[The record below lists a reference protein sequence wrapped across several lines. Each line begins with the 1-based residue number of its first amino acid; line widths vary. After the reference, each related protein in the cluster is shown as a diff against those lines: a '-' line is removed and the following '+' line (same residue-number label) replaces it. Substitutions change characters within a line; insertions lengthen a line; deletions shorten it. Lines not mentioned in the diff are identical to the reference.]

1 MMKTTVEPSREVIAA
16 CRSGDKAA
24 FKTIFDMYKMYAY
37 NLIYK
42 ITGPNSDHEDLV
54 QETFFQVYLSLRT
67 FEGASSFTTWFHRVV
82 VQVCSGNLRYKL
94 AAKRKPDGAV
104 MNYEDLQETVS
115 DRKMSHEKEFELK
128 NLVEKGLA
136 RLDDSLRIPLVLNIY
151 SEMDIAEIA
160 AVVNIPEGTVKSRLF
175 TARKQMKEFIQ
186 NAG

>member
-1 MMKTTVEPSREVIAA
+1 MKTIVEPSKEVLSA
-16 CRSGDKAA
+16 CKAGDRAA
-24 FKTIFDMYKMYAY
+24 FKTIFDLYKMYAY

-42 ITGPNSDHEDLV
+42 ITGPSSDHEDLL

-94 AAKRKPDGAV
+94 AAKRKPGEPTINFD
-104 MNYEDLQETVS
+104 DTQETIPDKTES
-115 DRKMSHEKEFELK
+115 RENRLALRD
-128 NLVEKGLA
+128 LVEKALA
-136 RLDDSLRIPLVLNIY
+136 GLDDSLRIPLVLNIY
-151 SEMDIAEIA
+151 SEMEIGEIA
-160 AVVNIPEGTVKSRLF
+160 AVMNIPEGTVKSRLF

>member
-1 MMKTTVEPSREVIAA
+1 MKTIADPSREVLDA
-16 CRSGDKAA
+16 CRRGNQSA
-24 FKTIFDMYKMYAY
+24 FKTVFDMYKMYAY

-42 ITGPNSDHEDLV
+42 ITGPNADHEDLL

-94 AAKRKPDGAV
+94 AAKRRPGESAV
-104 MNYEDLQETVS
+104 NYDDMQDTVGDRKDSQETS
-115 DRKMSHEKEFELK
+115 LALK
-128 NLVEKGLA
+128 DLVEKALAGLH
-136 RLDDSLRIPLVLNIY
+136 DSLRVPLVLNIY
-151 SEMDIAEIA
+151 SEMDIGEIA
-160 AVVNIPEGTVKSRLF
+160 AVMNIPEGTVKSRLF